1 MPIGVNVL
9 TIKGPHIL
17 LNRIHN
23 TGAKIYWD
31 TSGTLYTYSEM
42 YFGSYIYV
50 LERTKNRMTISYKSP
65 KLLTVYLEQMATK
78 YKGCSFRNEFRN
90 GSITE
95 IWMARFRNGQVV
107 PLQIEPEE
115 VFTDEE

>member
-1 MPIGVNVL
+1 M
-9 TIKGPHIL
+9 

-23 TGAKIYWD
+23 TGARIYWD
-31 TSGTLYTYSEM
+31 TPNSSIMYTYNEM
-42 YFGSYIYV
+42 YFGRYIYV

-65 KLLTVYLEQMATK
+65 ILLTQYLEQMATK

-90 GSITE
+90 DSITE
-95 IWMARFRNGQVV
+95 IWLARFQNGQIV
-107 PLQIEPEE
+107 PLLMEPEE